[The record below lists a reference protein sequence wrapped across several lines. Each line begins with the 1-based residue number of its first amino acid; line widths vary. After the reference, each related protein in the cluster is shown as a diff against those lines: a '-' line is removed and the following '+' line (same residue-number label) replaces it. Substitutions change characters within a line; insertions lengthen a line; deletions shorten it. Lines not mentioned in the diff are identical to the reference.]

1 MSRQPRRDFAL
12 VRPAVNKLVDPERAR
27 ALQRLDR
34 LSELMDSR
42 FTIPLTN
49 IRFGWDAIG
58 GLVPALGD
66 VLTTLVSIH
75 LILQARKLGATGPV
89 FARMAA
95 NVAIDTAISAV
106 PLVGSV
112 FDIFFRANE
121 RNLKLLLDQVQSQV
135 EDDRKREREERYGR
149 RR

>member
-1 MSRQPRRDFAL
+1 MNAI
-12 VRPAVNKLVDPERAR
+12 VDAERAR

-42 FTIPLTN
+42 YRIPLTE
-49 IRFGWDAIG
+49 IRVGWDAIG
-58 GLVPALGD
+58 GLVPVAGD
-66 VLTTLVSIH
+66 VLTALVSIH
-75 LILQARKLGATGPV
+75 LILEARKLGTTGSL

-95 NVAIDTAISAV
+95 NVAADVAITAV

-121 RNLKLLLDQVQSQV
+121 RNLKLLFDHV
-135 EDDRKREREERYGR
+135 EATVEKEKTRRRQDVPKRKRPEN
-149 RR
+149 